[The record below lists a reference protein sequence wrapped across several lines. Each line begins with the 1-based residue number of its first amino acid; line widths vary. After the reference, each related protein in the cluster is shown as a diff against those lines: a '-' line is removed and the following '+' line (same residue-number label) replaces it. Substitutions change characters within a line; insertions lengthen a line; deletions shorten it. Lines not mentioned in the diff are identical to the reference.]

1 MSSRRCERRTV
12 TNSLVCECTISRPV
26 IKTFMPA
33 CLVQL
38 TLIIFVRHNVRDA
51 REKMCYVHRTGDR
64 NQDVWPDRVPA
75 SEPRAGCR
83 ATATAS
89 RDQRPPVPPRAW
101 ARLPAGGAG
110 KCQVASG
117 EAGDMVPPP
126 RPSPR
131 HAACVDKTRY
141 MKTVYAV
148 AVTATALT
156 RCSERAHLST
166 LTHCTTQSQS
176 LSPNSPLSS
185 VLSIAK
191 TASPPQHQPPWTMTA
206 RDTHLGR
213 SSPLPYAAILCTRIH
228 LARLC

>member
-1 MSSRRCERRTV
+1 MCGPTASLRPSRVLAAARPRPRAATSDLRCRLAPGR
-12 TNSLVCECTISRPV
+12 
-26 IKTFMPA
+26 A
-33 CLVQL
+33 CLPAVPESAKSQ
-38 TLIIFVRHNVRDA
+38 VR
-51 REKMCYVHRTGDR
+51 
-64 NQDVWPDRVPA
+64 
-75 SEPRAGCR
+75 
-83 ATATAS
+83 
-89 RDQRPPVPPRAW
+89 
-101 ARLPAGGAG
+101 
-110 KCQVASG
+110 SG

-156 RCSERAHLST
+156 RCSERVHLST

>member
-1 MSSRRCERRTV
+1 MSEMRAKKCAMCAPHRGDRTCVARPRPRVRAACWLPRDRDREPRPATSGAASRLGAPACRRCRKVPSRKWGSRR
-12 TNSLVCECTISRPV
+12 
-26 IKTFMPA
+26 
-33 CLVQL
+33 
-38 TLIIFVRHNVRDA
+38 H
-51 REKMCYVHRTGDR
+51 G
-64 NQDVWPDRVPA
+64 
-75 SEPRAGCR
+75 
-83 ATATAS
+83 
-89 RDQRPPVPPRAW
+89 
-101 ARLPAGGAG
+101 
-110 KCQVASG
+110 
-117 EAGDMVPPP
+117 VPPP